1 MIITEV
7 QATPGSALP
16 STCVQTPDGIF
27 SIIASHTAVLASGWT
42 ADLQSLELLIHPSLR
57 STTGH
62 PGEASA
68 PTRYED
74 PGADVVLSQAVEAVQ
89 QYYDGDLT
97 AISAVPVHQQSGPFR
112 QKAWDVLR
120 EVGPG
125 RPLTYRE
132 YAAATGSPTAARA
145 AAAAC
150 AMNAAALF
158 VPCHRVIRSDGTLGG
173 FRYGLPLKQNL
184 LLRESR

>member
-1 MIITEV
+1 MTTTEV
-7 QATPGSALP
+7 QATPESALP
-16 STCVQTPDGIF
+16 STSVQTPDGIF
-27 SIIASHTAVLASGWT
+27 SIIAGHSAVLASGWT

-57 STTGH
+57 SIGD
-62 PGEASA
+62 PGLA
-68 PTRYED
+68 PTSTRYED
-74 PGADVVLSQAVEAVQ
+74 LGADVVLSQAVKAVQ
-89 QYYDGDLT
+89 EYYDGDLT
-97 AISAVPVHQQSGPFR
+97 AISAVPVHQKSGPFR

-125 RPLTYRE
+125 KPVTYRE

-173 FRYGLPLKQNL
+173 FRYGLPLKQDL